1 MNVVNIIMVLAGAAV
16 LGLAATQE
24 NPFAKNSEDIASV
37 DPSSQSFTVSDAK
50 HHFEYQLSPERKVLR
65 GIAVMTQS
73 QRGVKDGGA
82 LITLHYFD
90 DKSADKFSQK
100 YAGTGHCPAPF
111 FNRHAKQKLLMA
123 SSPNVA
129 AQLKTWKN
137 GAYKDVS
144 GWQDFKLT
152 GRCLT
157 KTLKAEVKGKPVLLP
172 RNFHSKCLTFHV
184 DAIEYTTRNAKA

>member
-1 MNVVNIIMVLAGAAV
+1 MNVVKIIMGLAGAAV

-24 NPFAKNSEDIASV
+24 NPFAKDSNHTARL
-37 DPSSQSFTVSDAK
+37 DPASQSFTVSDAK
-50 HHFEYQLSPERKVLR
+50 HHFEYQLSAERKVLR
-65 GIAVMTQS
+65 GIATMTQS

-82 LITLHYFD
+82 LITLHYFN
-90 DKSADKFSQK
+90 DKSAAKFTQK
-100 YAGTGHCPAPF
+100 YAGTGQCPAPF

-123 SSPNVA
+123 SNPDIA
-129 AQLKTWKN
+129 AKLKGWKN

-157 KTLKAEVKGKPVLLP
+157 KTIKAEIKGKPVLLP

-184 DAIEYTTRNAKA
+184 EAIEYSERNAKA

>member
-1 MNVVNIIMVLAGAAV
+1 MNAVNIIMVLAGAAV

-24 NPFAKNSEDIASV
+24 NPFAKDSKHTAKL
-37 DPSSQSFTVSDAK
+37 DPISQSFTVSDAK
-50 HHFEYQLSPERKVLR
+50 HYFEYQLSAERKVLR
-65 GIAVMTQS
+65 GIATMTGS

-82 LITLHYFD
+82 IITLHYFD
-90 DKSADKFSQK
+90 DKSAAKFTQK
-100 YAGTGHCPAPF
+100 YAGTRQCPAPF

-123 SSPNVA
+123 SNPDIA
-129 AQLKTWKN
+129 AELKAWKN

-157 KTLKAEVKGKPVLLP
+157 KTIKAEIKGKPVLLP

-184 DAIEYTTRNAKA
+184 EAIEYSDRNAKA